1 MKSEAV
7 ARGPR
12 TRATAR
18 ARAIATA
25 LRQPGGSGK
34 NGEGR
39 RMLSR
44 IKLPQTT
51 AMILAGGRVGELS
64 VLTLERP
71 KSALPFAGHYRII
84 DFPLSNLCSAGIN
97 AVGILSQYRPAS
109 LIDHVGVGESWDFVG
124 LDRGAKILPPYSAA
138 EGSDWYR
145 GNADAVYQNLDYLRD
160 RQTELVLVLSGDHI
174 YSMDYRE
181 LLVAHLERGA
191 ELTVALKAMPPEA
204 RDRRFGYATLGMDE
218 RVLSYEEKPAEPKS
232 DLVSLTVYVFTFAAL
247 EEVLLGM
254 KDHDSI
260 EFGRDV
266 IPAMLAR
273 ERVYGHRFD
282 GYWAYTR
289 TVDSYFAAHED
300 LLEGQIDIESWMIRT
315 NNEDNSLARQVPPI
329 FRTWSDVDCSLIGEG
344 SLIDG
349 TVHRSVLGPGVRV
362 GRGATIENSILYNDV
377 VVAPGA
383 RIRDAIIDKRTQVGQ
398 AATIGIAP
406 PGSDVQG
413 PRVTERGIV
422 LIGKAAR
429 ITEGTAVPR
438 WGVVPPGARVA
449 PGTAGAA

>member
-1 MKSEAV
+1 
-7 ARGPR
+7 
-12 TRATAR
+12 
-18 ARAIATA
+18 
-25 LRQPGGSGK
+25 
-34 NGEGR
+34 
-39 RMLSR
+39 MLSR
-44 IKLPQTT
+44 IKLPKTT

-71 KSALPFAGHYRII
+71 KAALPFAGHYRII
-84 DFPLSNLCSAGIN
+84 DFPLSNLCNAGIN
-97 AVGILSQYRPAS
+97 TVGILSQYRPGS

-145 GNADAVYQNLDYLRD
+145 GNADAVYQNLNYLRD
-160 RQTELVLVLSGDHI
+160 RQTELVLVLSGDHV

-191 ELTVALKAMPPEA
+191 DLTVAVKPMPDRE
-204 RDRRFGYATLGMDE
+204 RDRRFGYAQLGDDE
-218 RVLSYEEKPAEPKS
+218 RVISYEEKPAEPKS
-232 DLVSLTVYVFTFAAL
+232 NLVSLTIYVFSMPAL
-247 EEVLLGM
+247 EDVLLGM

-273 ERVYGHRFD
+273 GRVCGHRFD

-289 TVDSYFAAHED
+289 TVDGYFAAHED
-300 LLEGQIDIESWMIRT
+300 LLAGRIDIEAWMVRT
-315 NNEDNSLARQVPPI
+315 NNVDNTLVRQVPPI
-329 FRTWSDVDCSLIGEG
+329 FRTWSDVDCSLISEG

-349 TVHRSVLGPGVRV
+349 TVHGSVLGPGVRV
-362 GRGATIENSILYNDV
+362 GRGATIESSILFNDV

-383 RIRDAIIDKRTQVGQ
+383 RIRDAIIDKRTQVGR
-398 AATIGIAP
+398 AATIGIVASVP
-406 PGSDVQG
+406 QPRT
-413 PRVTERGIV
+413 PRVSERGIA

-429 ITEGTAVPR
+429 ITDGAAVPR
-438 WGVVPPGARVA
+438 GSIVQPGAVV
-449 PGTAGAA
+449 GGAGEAGK